1 MGQIYD
7 HAGALVRGLYHR
19 RLHAPPVLDMASE
32 FPGGVGF
39 VAAWRAIRDE
49 ALSLRTRLSEIPRF
63 HDLMPEQADI
73 SANDGRDWRVFLLK
87 AYGHDFPGRLA
98 QCPVLAG
105 LLAASPEVLSAT
117 LSYMAPGK
125 HIPPHQGP
133 FGGVMRFYLVLDMP
147 KLPDGSPAA
156 VLRVAGTDHTLDDG
170 DALLW
175 DDTFEHEVWNKGTEV
190 RTVLLLDVWRPRM
203 PADMELLSRVIAA
216 GVRLGI
222 RLRGVA

>member
-1 MGQIYD
+1 MGQFYD
-7 HAGALVRGLYHR
+7 HAGGFVRGLYHR
-19 RLHAPPVLDMASE
+19 RMHAPPVLEMASE
-32 FPGGVGF
+32 FPAGPRF
-39 VAAWRAIRDE
+39 VAAWRDIRDE
-49 ALSLRTRLSEIPRF
+49 ALALRQCLADIPRF

-73 SANDGRDWRVFLLK
+73 SANDGLDWRVFVLK
-87 AYGHDFPGRLA
+87 AYGHDFPARLA
-98 QCPVLAG
+98 KCPVLAG
-105 LLAASPEVLSAT
+105 LLAAAPEVVSAT
-117 LSYMAPGK
+117 LSFMAPGK
-125 HIPPHQGP
+125 HIPPHRGP

-156 VLRVAGTDHTLDDG
+156 VLRVEGTDHALDDG

-175 DDTFEHEVWNKGTEV
+175 DDTFEHEVWNKGDAV

-203 PADMELLSRVIAA
+203 PPDMELLSRAIAA